1 MGMYENWSKSTGKGT
16 APAGEHHI
24 KEISKFYGNIDEINT
39 ANNVFGCF
47 MFPYKE
53 NSITI

>member
-1 MGMYENWSKSTGKGT
+1 MYENWSKSTGKGT